1 LQQIV
6 DFAVLTVEG
15 CDAAGISLLAGSR
28 VTTPV
33 YSHPLALE
41 IDSVQYDGE
50 AWDIIRRP
58 FWMSLS
64 RGRQANVTAKR
75 KRGNPCEVRQQ
86 MALPSSHIPRQGAN
100 MTTTDK
106 AKNTAQQAKG
116 KLKETVGKVSGN
128 NKLRAEG
135 KADQVKGNV
144 KQAGEKL
151 KDAFKK

>member
-1 LQQIV
+1 
-6 DFAVLTVEG
+6 
-15 CDAAGISLLAGSR
+15 
-28 VTTPV
+28 
-33 YSHPLALE
+33 
-41 IDSVQYDGE
+41 
-50 AWDIIRRP
+50 
-58 FWMSLS
+58 
-64 RGRQANVTAKR
+64 
-75 KRGNPCEVRQQ
+75 
-86 MALPSSHIPRQGAN
+86 

-151 KDAFKK
+151 KDAVKK